1 VEVAGAAFD
10 VHDAQLVEPGGDGGL
25 GERPPELAQDILPNV
40 GNGVQKGN
48 TSLSNFTKHLF
59 IITEKEAYG
68 NTYSNNKRRIL
79 NRETPPRARGKGRL
93 PWNGLFSASDRF
105 LTSPGDSLI
114 IFLCGMDNFADGQ
127 ETNLVKIH
135 QKEQGTF
142 IKGGAS
148 LWTS

>member
-1 VEVAGAAFD
+1 ENSRTWLVRLSIFNI
-10 VHDAQLVEPGGDGGL
+10 QL
-25 GERPPELAQDILPNV
+25 A
-40 GNGVQKGN
+40 
-48 TSLSNFTKHLF
+48 
-59 IITEKEAYG
+59 
-68 NTYSNNKRRIL
+68 
-79 NRETPPRARGKGRL
+79 
-93 PWNGLFSASDRF
+93 LFSASDRF